1 MLNIKLVRKDPD
13 FYLKKLTDRNIKVS
27 IKKLL
32 DLDKKNRECAR
43 GLSSFTSDEIMKI
56 MGHHSNQIEKLLGY
70 VAKSEVIHKDD
81 MVEI

>member
-32 DLDKKNRECAR
+32 DLDKKNRE
-43 GLSSFTSDEIMKI
+43 LIQSK
-56 MGHHSNQIEKLLGY
+56 EKFEQE
-70 VAKSEVIHKDD
+70 KK
-81 MVEI
+81 